1 MDLDNIVER
10 FGEFAGL
17 PEEGSPMRSTPPEAV
32 QRRTKRRQA
41 MAAA

>member
-17 PEEGSPMRSTPPEAV
+17 PETEAEAEGKERS
-32 QRRTKRRQA
+32 
-41 MAAA
+41 